1 MMSDLIIGI
10 DPSIASTG
18 ISDGETHDIIDEPPT
33 EEWEGGFDRIGRQM
47 QRIYDFIA
55 QIESTSQVNVRIYVE
70 GPLLRAAHAKTEN
83 GSTKIIAHLFDMGAW
98 FYAFMD
104 FAQMNE
110 WEVVT
115 VSPSTLK
122 KFVCGKGM
130 AQKQQVLLQ
139 AFKKWNIEIGSD
151 PGLDKLHA
159 YCLVKYGEA
168 VSRGDI
174 QHEPYTR
181 RGKSKGTS
189 TTANRADRSSPA
201 EIR

>member
-1 MMSDLIIGI
+1 MIIGV

-18 ISDGETHDIIDEPPT
+18 ISDGVIHEIIAIPPT
-33 EEWEGGFDRIGRQM
+33 EDWEGGFDRVNDQIDAIRDFVDSHGVDIGE
-47 QRIYDFIA
+47 I
-55 QIESTSQVNVRIYVE
+55 TIYVE

-83 GSTKIIAHLFDMGAW
+83 GSTKIIAHLFDMGIW
-98 FYAFMD
+98 FCAFMNY
-104 FAQMNE
+104 ASQQSWN
-110 WEVVT
+110 VVT

-122 KFVCGKGM
+122 KFVCGKGQ

-139 AFKKWNIEIGSD
+139 AYKKWNIEIGQD

-168 VSRGDI
+168 IERGEFK
-174 QHEPYTR
+174 HEPYTR
-181 RGKSKGTS
+181 RGKSKIVS
-189 TTANRADRSSPA
+189 TIAIGADRSSPA